1 MKNSAEEKKKEREKK
16 VFAESIVECSNCGHL
31 YRQAELANGHFSIQ
45 TNCPSCGFSG
55 DHENLE
61 FVLKDMSSG
70 TISKSRK
77 EKES

>member
-45 TNCPSCGFSG
+45 N
-55 DHENLE
+55 
-61 FVLKDMSSG
+61 
-70 TISKSRK
+70 
-77 EKES
+77 